1 MDENRGESPTL
12 ATLQLQQQQ
21 LQLQQQ
27 QQDQLNLPPPPPQ
40 PQGITTSTALASSV
54 TTAPLSSSLDY
65 ESDAELISLSQQ
77 NNNLNAKQQRQQ
89 KRRRERAQR
98 LQAERDS
105 HARTTTNGIQTD
117 SNSIGEDSNNSSTG
131 TGTSNCTTASQL
143 LNGVIGSGVTSTP
156 GATDCIASLLLNPP
170 NSPDSGLH
178 PPHVAMAQTDSED
191 ESLDEDLLST
201 SSSSTLLLPSKD
213 NRLQLQR
220 ERINAANASTP
231 LRRKIAKS
239 PVLEEEIIDGFA
251 ILAFAS
257 YEDLEVSSFFSFS
270 FLSVVFILSKLIVW
284 VNRLESVKMS
294 LFTEECI
301 FCCLNSWNCEFV
313 AEFRLLRLK

>member
-1 MDENRGESPTL
+1 MDENRGSSPTL
-12 ATLQLQQQQ
+12 AALQQ
-21 LQLQQQ
+21 LQHQQ
-27 QQDQLNLPPPPPQ
+27 QQDQLNLPPPPP
-40 PQGITTSTALASSV
+40 PTNIILPVNHSGITSLEDGDEDEVAGRRKLNERLTSNVIAPA
-54 TTAPLSSSLDY
+54 APLSTSLDY

-105 HARTTTNGIQTD
+105 HARTTTNGITD

-131 TGTSNCTTASQL
+131 TGTSNCTSSSQL
-143 LNGVIGSGVTSTP
+143 LNGVLGGGVTSTP

-257 YEDLEVSSFFSFS
+257 YEDLEVSGS
-270 FLSVVFILSKLIVW
+270 
-284 VNRLESVKMS
+284 
-294 LFTEECI
+294 
-301 FCCLNSWNCEFV
+301 
-313 AEFRLLRLK
+313 

>member
-1 MDENRGESPTL
+1 MFLSARKVCAKKKKIMDENRGSSPTL
-12 ATLQLQQQQ
+12 ATLQQLQLQQQQ
-21 LQLQQQ
+21 QQQHQQ

-40 PQGITTSTALASSV
+40 CGLTSNVVASAIS
-54 TTAPLSSSLDY
+54 APLSTSLDY

-105 HARTTTNGIQTD
+105 HARTTTNGITD

-143 LNGVIGSGVTSTP
+143 LNGVIGSGVTSIP

-213 NRLQLQR
+213 SRLQLQR

-257 YEDLEVSSFFSFS
+257 YEDLEVSGSANFISYQ
-270 FLSVVFILSKLIVW
+270 FLSS
-284 VNRLESVKMS
+284 
-294 LFTEECI
+294 
-301 FCCLNSWNCEFV
+301 
-313 AEFRLLRLK
+313 A

>member
-1 MDENRGESPTL
+1 MNQSIKLNKKLIIEKIVARNFVKCFLRTTKEKMDESRGDSPTL
-12 ATLQLQQQQ
+12 AALQQQ
-21 LQLQQQ
+21 QLQQQ

-40 PQGITTSTALASSV
+40 GPLATNVATTGAT
-54 TTAPLSSSLDY
+54 PLSSSLDY

-105 HARTTTNGIQTD
+105 HARTANNSNSNGITTD

-143 LNGVIGSGVTSTP
+143 LNGVIGGGGVTSSSTP

-191 ESLDEDLLST
+191 ESVDEDLLST

-213 NRLQLQR
+213 TRLQMHR
-220 ERINAANASTP
+220 DRINAANASTP
-231 LRRKIAKS
+231 LRRKVAKS
-239 PVLEEEIIDGFA
+239 PVLEEEIIDGFS
-251 ILAFAS
+251 ILAFTS
-257 YEDLEVSSFFSFS
+257 YEDLEVSFFFSKLLIRFLFS
-270 FLSVVFILSKLIVW
+270 NFFIRFKSV
-284 VNRLESVKMS
+284 
-294 LFTEECI
+294 
-301 FCCLNSWNCEFV
+301 
-313 AEFRLLRLK
+313 LL